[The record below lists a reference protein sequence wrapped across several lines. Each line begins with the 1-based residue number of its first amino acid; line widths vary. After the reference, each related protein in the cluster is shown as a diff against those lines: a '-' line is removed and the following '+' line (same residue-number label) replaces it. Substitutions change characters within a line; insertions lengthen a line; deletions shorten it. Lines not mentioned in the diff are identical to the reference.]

1 MLQDKIIIKK
11 DQSKKLLQGE
21 IIAIKK
27 KKNQILQEKKLKNDE
42 TV

>member
-27 KKNQILQEKKLKNDE
+27 ELDLIEKKTQE
-42 TV
+42 